1 MSIVGLATSKVARNA
16 RDLAGASAPQDPTP
30 SSVTEA
36 LAAVAAYVPTEV
48 LTAYTLTLALAVGN
62 KPLSLSWYF
71 AFVVLTPVFVWLVF
85 AAKCREQNRPFLS
98 WRLWPWWEAGAA
110 CVAFTAWS
118 AALPQT
124 AFQRFGWYSSGVAAV
139 VLAVIS
145 GVLPLV
151 GTVVTKT
158 QTRRPQ

>member
-1 MSIVGLATSKVARNA
+1 MSIVGLAASKVARNA
-16 RDLAGASAPQDPTP
+16 RELSGVPAPQEPPP
-30 SSVTEA
+30 STVTDA

-62 KPLSLSWYF
+62 KPLSLAWYV
-71 AFVVLTPVFVWLVF
+71 AFLVMTPLFVWLVF
-85 AAKCREQNRPFLS
+85 AAKCREENRAFLS
-98 WRLWPWWEAGAA
+98 WRLWPWWEAAAA
-110 CVAFTAWS
+110 CIAFTAWS

-139 VLAVIS
+139 ALAVIS

-158 QTRRPQ
+158 QTGRPS